1 MRRSAAICHATCMH
15 TYLPTYT
22 CTYPHCCSRHRYGR
36 CCRCRWGRPTTIPL
50 PPPPFSFGAGGCPLF
65 GGCLWGVGGC
75 GLGSNMMWDKMEWNG
90 MMRCPSITR
99 PGRRWL
105 ARSTATDT
113 QRQRPVATAS
123 HPNQAIN
130 PSPNSQHPHASG
142 AHQRPKSLVVAPAC
156 RLGSAP
162 PNKAEAGARQEIQ
175 RGRIADSRVVGRVG
189 IGGARAHPQSPRV
202 GGMGSSVLGWV
213 D

>member
-142 AHQRPKSLVVAPAC
+142 AHQRPKSLVVVVAPAC
-156 RLGSAP
+156 RLGSVRRQTKPRQAQVKRFGGGESLIRASSVVLGLGGHAP
-162 PNKAEAGARQEIQ
+162 TPNPHVLAGW
-175 RGRIADSRVVGRVG
+175 GRVC
-189 IGGARAHPQSPRV
+189 
-202 GGMGSSVLGWV
+202 
-213 D
+213 